1 VDERLERETQCLTDA
16 WMRHDEAML
25 ADYLVRDVQDPR
37 INVASVLTRHY
48 LVDQLFPGRFM
59 QLMDRELQF
68 AAVMNW
74 VFGLAKAEGSADRF
88 SNILLAMASGKSAA
102 DGIAIPRYV
111 AQAFAS
117 LPGQADG
124 LAVPDYLRDGLAW
137 LAGHACD
144 AHVDEQRW
152 STFQLL
158 WHTALGCEQVPRVS
172 VLEPAC
178 GSAND
183 YRFLSRFG
191 IARFLD
197 YVGFDLCEKN
207 VRNARAMFPDVRFE
221 VDNALEIRAPDKA
234 FDLCFVH
241 DLFEHLSLDALE
253 AAVAEAC
260 RVTRRGLLAG
270 FFRMCDADEHVVCPA
285 GPYYVNKLSVSR
297 TAALFERRAASVEV
311 VRIDALLCQRFGCP
325 DTPNPNAW
333 IFTVTL

>member
-1 VDERLERETQCLTDA
+1 MDERLERETQCLTDA

-37 INVASVLTRHY
+37 INVASVLTRHF
-48 LVDQLFPGRFM
+48 LVDQLFPGRFT

-74 VFGLAKAEGSADRF
+74 VLGLAKAEGSADRF
-88 SNILLAMASGKSAA
+88 SNILLATANGESAA
-102 DGIAIPRYV
+102 DGIAIPCYV
-111 AQAFAS
+111 AEAIAS
-117 LPGQADG
+117 LPGDADG
-124 LAVPDYLRDGLAW
+124 LAVPDYLSEGLAW

-144 AHVDEQRW
+144 AHVDEPGW
-152 STFQLL
+152 STFQVL
-158 WHTALGCEQVPRVS
+158 WRTALGRGQVPRVS

-183 YRFLSRFG
+183 YRFLNGFG

-197 YVGFDLCEKN
+197 YAGFDLCEKN

-221 VDNALEIRAPDKA
+221 VGNALEIGAPDKA
-234 FDLCFVH
+234 FDFCFVH
-241 DLFEHLSLDALE
+241 DFFEHLSLEAMG

-297 TAALFERRAASVEV
+297 TVALFERYAASVEV
-311 VRIDALLCQRFGCP
+311 VRIDSLLRRRFGCP
-325 DTPNPNAW
+325 DTPNPNACV
-333 IFTVTL
+333 FAVTL